1 MGIYGSFMTI
11 MLILEL
17 YTPWFWYIENNKQST
32 YLPSKNID
40 MILIKTWELAQDE
53 AYPIR
58 RDVFILEQGVPEEME
73 LDEFD
78 PGALH
83 ALAYE
88 ESTCVGTARLVYVD
102 DNSAQ
107 MGRMAVLSKFRG
119 RGIGAAILMA
129 LVKRAQAQGMSSLI
143 LHSQVVAIPFYEKLG
158 FIGQGPIYEEAGLP
172 HRNMMLLLP
181 EIAK

>member
-58 RDVFILEQGVPEEME
+58 RDVFILE
-73 LDEFD
+73 
-78 PGALH
+78 
-83 ALAYE
+83 
-88 ESTCVGTARLVYVD
+88 
-102 DNSAQ
+102 
-107 MGRMAVLSKFRG
+107 
-119 RGIGAAILMA
+119 
-129 LVKRAQAQGMSSLI
+129 
-143 LHSQVVAIPFYEKLG
+143 
-158 FIGQGPIYEEAGLP
+158 
-172 HRNMMLLLP
+172 
-181 EIAK
+181 

>member
-1 MGIYGSFMTI
+1 MNT
-11 MLILEL
+11 LEIFIK
-17 YTPWFWYIENNKQST
+17 PWQKA
-32 YLPSKNID
+32 SKD
-40 MILIKTWELAQDE
+40 
-53 AYPIR
+53 AYAIR
-58 RDVFILEQGVPEEME
+58 HEVFIQEQGVPEEME
-73 LDEFD
+73 LDKHD
-78 PGALH
+78 SGADH
-83 ALAYE
+83 ALAYQKGQ
-88 ESTCVGTARLVYVD
+88 CVATARLVRLD
-102 DNSAQ
+102 ANSAQ
-107 MGRMAVLSKFRG
+107 IGRMAVLSKFRG